1 MWRTA
6 ALLLL
11 LSLLSSVSLA
21 RKQHLYYIR
30 DASPEAVAAMATH
43 SDTSEFAL
51 IEQHEAGVFLA
62 RSAVPPREL
71 FELGTTAK
79 VEHVH
84 QSELRPGFRRRNAKR
99 RRGWRLGNPHES
111 HSADVRVLL
120 FDDSMP
126 LAALPDDCEARKHGS
141 RGVLVECESTS
152 PDSLLALLEQQPNV
166 RHAERWE
173 PPRAKD
179 SYANWI
185 LQSNAED
192 STPLWSA
199 GLDGSGQLLGVG
211 DGGMQHRF
219 CQLADPS
226 CGPSVSGAPPMCGA
240 GGDYYSPPCA
250 QCIPY
255 CLDPDDVDCRPHD
268 LGHPIVRA
276 FRPFADF
283 SDYDGHGTAT
293 TSLAVGRAPAGAR
306 IDPDTAAQQGVAH
319 GARLVFTDIG
329 PGNSPYY
336 DIPVPLDTAYYP
348 WAYGLGARVHS
359 DSWGS
364 SSDGSYSS
372 LTQDIDA
379 FCWYHRKFLPVFAAG
394 NEGDQYGLSSC
405 TTQASA
411 KNALSVG
418 ATMHAYNATLRFQSF
433 SSAYNVRAYPARFT
447 QDWVAPFSSFGPTQD
462 GRIKPDVVAPG
473 VTVTVANAA
482 RSALGG
488 TAEPE
493 CSYSRIFQG
502 EAGTSF
508 SAPLVAS
515 SLLLLRQWLAQGGYR
530 GVPHADPDASLIK
543 AMVIHSAVATLGINV
558 YDRGYVLTAATLDG
572 DSALSPFGY
581 RYIQGFGRVN
591 LVNYTDAASSER
603 LFLSGV
609 EESLPTFTAS
619 GQQVDLCA
627 TTATGDDALVATLVW
642 TDFPASLRASSQ
654 LVNDLDLIV
663 FDASCKRY
671 YPNGLRD
678 RADGIN
684 NVERVEGVPVGPAAP
699 LVLRVRGAR
708 ISVGPQD
715 FSLVASVGN
724 DRLLVGPC
732 QATVTCDSRTT
743 LKEVGQASG
752 EAPVA
757 DNNSAA
763 AAAAAEFAPGLLSLL
778 LLLLVL

>member
-1 MWRTA
+1 MWRWVVVLAVVVLSAVA
-6 ALLLL
+6 A
-11 LSLLSSVSLA
+11 
-21 RKQHLYYIR
+21 RRQQHLYYIR
-30 DASPEAVAAMATH
+30 DASPEAVAAMATYA
-43 SDTSEFAL
+43 DPAEFAL
-51 IEQHEAGVFLA
+51 IELHEGALLA
-62 RSAVPPREL
+62 RSAVPPRKLFGDEL
-71 FELGTTAK
+71 LAAAS

-84 QSELRPGFRRRNAKR
+84 QAERRLGGFRHRPPKR
-99 RRGWRLGNPHES
+99 RPGWRLGGERHSS
-111 HSADVRVLL
+111 HASDVRVLL
-120 FDDSMP
+120 FDD
-126 LAALPDDCEARKHGS
+126 ALPLPLPEDCEARGHGA
-141 RGVLVECESTS
+141 RGVLVECKETR
-152 PDSLLALLEQQPNV
+152 PDRLLLLLEQQPNV

-179 SYANWI
+179 SYANWV
-185 LQSNAED
+185 LQSNVEQW
-192 STPLWSA
+192 TPLWDA

-211 DGGMQHRF
+211 DGGMQQRF
-219 CQLADPS
+219 CQLADVG
-226 CGPSVSGAPPMCGA
+226 CGPSVAGNPPVCRAG

-250 QCIPY
+250 QCVSY
-255 CLDPDDVDCRPHD
+255 CLDPDDVNCRPAD
-268 LGHPIVRA
+268 NGHPIVRA

-293 TSLAVGRAPAGAR
+293 TSLAVGRAPPGASA
-306 IDPDTAAQQGVAH
+306 DPDTEAQRGVAH
-319 GARLVFTDIG
+319 GARLLFTDIG
-329 PGNSPYY
+329 PGSSPYY

-405 TTQASA
+405 TTQSSA

-418 ATMHAYNATLRFQSF
+418 ATMHAYNATVRFHSF
-433 SSAYNVRAYPARFT
+433 SAAYNVRAYPSRFT

-482 RSALGG
+482 RSALSGA
-488 TAEPE
+488 AEPE
-493 CSYSRIFQG
+493 CSYAEIFQG

-508 SAPLVAS
+508 STPLVAS

-530 GVPHADPDASLIK
+530 GAPHPDPDASLIK

-558 YDRGYVLTAATLDG
+558 YDRGYVLSAEALEADAAL
-572 DSALSPFGY
+572 APFGY

-591 LVNYTDAASSER
+591 LVNYTDSASER
-603 LFLSGV
+603 LYLSGV
-609 EESLPTFTAS
+609 EQQSLPTFTGN

-627 TTATGDDALVATLVW
+627 VATGNDTLTATLVW
-642 TDFPASLRASSQ
+642 TDFPASLRAASQ

-663 FDASCKRY
+663 FDAGCRRY

-684 NVERVEGVPVGPAAP
+684 NVERVERVPIGPAAAP
-699 LVLRVRGAR
+699 VVLRVRAAR

-724 DRLLVGPC
+724 VRLEVGPC
-732 QATVTCDSRTT
+732 QTTVACDSRTT
-743 LKEVGQASG
+743 LKEVGSG
-752 EAPVA
+752 EAPAVVA
-757 DNNSAA
+757 STAA
-763 AAAAAEFAPGLLSLL
+763 ASSPRLLFLVVLL
-778 LLLLVL
+778 LLFFVL